1 MIKCLTIVDDATH
14 EAVVTEVKRAISS
27 HCVARLL
34 DRLLLSRGLP
44 LLIRS
49 DSGKEVLRQGH
60 AEVGTRPRRGAAP
73 DRTGQAK
80 PERLHRKL
88 QRGLRDECLN
98 EHWFANLL
106 HARAVIEP
114 WRREDNEERPKKVL
128 DGLTPAAYAKEMAKI
143 GHPNPGL

>member
-1 MIKCLTIVDDATH
+1 MKKRFTDERMIGFLREAEAGVAVKLT
-14 EAVVTEVKRAISS
+14 
-27 HCVARLL
+27 
-34 DRLLLSRGLP
+34 
-44 LLIRS
+44 IRS
-49 DSGKEVLRQGH
+49 DEREGVLRQGH

-73 DRTGQAK
+73 DRAEQAK

-114 WRREDNEERPKKVL
+114 WRREYNEERLKKVL
-128 DGLTPAAYAKEMAKI
+128 SGLTPAAYAKRMAEI
-143 GHPNPGL
+143 CYPNPGR